1 MPYVLGLIAALTLVW
16 WILSGHTEPL
26 ILGFGAFSI
35 AFAVFL
41 GLRMKV
47 VDREG
52 APYLMLGK
60 HIPYW
65 IWLGGEIAK
74 ANVAVVKLALRPD
87 IDITPRL
94 MRARDLPVSDLGRVV
109 FANSITL
116 TPGTVSIEMEDDAI
130 LVHAIDASMAD
141 PAELEEM
148 TARSAA
154 AADPKGA
161 RR

>member
-52 APYLMLGK
+52 APYLMLGR
-60 HIPYW
+60 HVPYW
-65 IWLGGEIAK
+65 GWLGGEIAK
-74 ANVAVVKLALRPD
+74 ANVAVVKMALNPD
-87 IDITPRL
+87 LDITPRL
-94 MRARDLPVSDLGRVV
+94 VRTKLSPKSDLGKAV

-116 TPGTVSIEMEDDAI
+116 TPGTVSVELEDDEV
-130 LVHAIDASMAD
+130 LVHALTSDFVDQDGFQDMA
-141 PAELEEM
+141 
-148 TARSAA
+148 RRAA
-154 AADPKGA
+154 AVSDPKGA
-161 RR
+161 R